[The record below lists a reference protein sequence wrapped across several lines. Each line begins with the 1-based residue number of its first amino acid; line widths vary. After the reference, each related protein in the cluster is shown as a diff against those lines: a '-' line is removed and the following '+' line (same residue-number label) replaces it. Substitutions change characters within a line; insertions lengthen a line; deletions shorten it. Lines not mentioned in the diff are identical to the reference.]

1 MITTNGVTI
10 NGKVYRNLENQVA
23 WLTEQVNKKG
33 VGAAAAYIRKVL
45 TREDLGGGVAIVSA
59 TIDVPDIDFTNG
71 MVLYQFNTFPCI
83 TKDYS
88 YVTITYANGKISI
101 FGIGVGMSVDS
112 YDISF
117 IVIPTIEAA
126 QPSIDITQYPNINIV
141 TSTTEEVQ
149 FTDNLATIEVGT
161 LNVPTGSNVYVV
173 PSTEATKTFLNEN
186 QVYLTNIFP
195 ANSLVFKSLTTASAN
210 TSLSLSFYSEPNGTA
225 QSYIYLLK

>member
-1 MITTNGVTI
+1 MITTSGVTI

-33 VGAAAAYIRKVL
+33 VGASAAYLRKVL
-45 TREDLGGGVAIVSA
+45 TRQDLGGGTALLSA
-59 TIDVPDIDFTNG
+59 VIDVPDIDFENG
-71 MVLYQFNTFPCI
+71 MVLYQFNTFPCV
-83 TKDYS
+83 TQDYS

-101 FGIGVGMSVDS
+101 FGIGAGMSVDS

-117 IVIPTIEAA
+117 IVIPIIEDA
-126 QPSIDITQYPNINIV
+126 QPSIDITQYPNIDIV

-149 FTDNLATIEVGT
+149 FTDNLATIEFEY
-161 LNVPTGSNVYVV
+161 LNVPNGSNVYVV

-186 QVYLTNIFP
+186 QVYLTNIYP
-195 ANSLVFKSLTTASAN
+195 AKNLVFKSLITASVN
-210 TSLSLSFYSEPNGTA
+210 VSLSLSVYSEPNGTA